1 MSDSRL
7 NTISDRELLDVDRE
21 AVVAQRDINRLT
33 TELAAAKGVKAG
45 VFRRAKKAGAD
56 MLAYGNII
64 KLRAMDVDDRNKLRE
79 TEERYAGVLG
89 VVLYRVGT
97 EAAPQGALWDE
108 ETTEA
113 KAQHRDAV
121 VYNDGWNSAKVGGEL
136 TDNPHAENPGSRD
149 FATWVRGMND
159 FKQENG
165 GKQVAVKASAAPK
178 GRPAK
183 PAKAEAAAKPKGKPG
198 RPKKAAGDAAVH

>member
-7 NTISDRELLDVDRE
+7 NTISDKELLDVDRE

-33 TELAAAKGVKAG
+33 TELAAARGVKAG
-45 VFRRAKKAGAD
+45 IFRRAKKAGAD
-56 MLAYGNII
+56 MDAYRNVIE
-64 KLRAMDVDDRNKLRE
+64 LRAMDIDDRNRLRE

-89 VVLYRVGT
+89 VVLYRAGT

-113 KAQHRDAV
+113 KAKHVDAV
-121 VYNDGWNSAKVGGEL
+121 VYSDGYNSAKAGGEL
-136 TDNPHAENPGSRD
+136 TDNPHAEDPASREY
-149 FATWVRGMND
+149 ATWVRGMND

-165 GKQVAVKASAAPK
+165 AKPVAVKASTAPK
-178 GRPAK
+178 GRAAK
-183 PAKAEAAAKPKGKPG
+183 PAKAEPAAAPKSRG
-198 RPKKAAGDAAVH
+198 RPKKASAELH